1 MSRKP
6 GACSARTSG
15 PMGSSQTGRR
25 SRRSAATSTSRASP
39 RGWRAWTNSSCPAW
53 NEAARHPRANTGPSR
68 FERLAE
74 ETRAF
79 EAVAPR
85 MIHGLGQP
93 DARADG
99 DVDVLR
105 ARAYLEWR
113 RIERKAVLRAGDAER
128 LAQASRPG
136 AQQALVRDAAAAA
149 HRGEA
154 LRGRERADQHRAGA
168 ALRLAYE
175 VEAPV
180 HAVRAVDVGV
190 AGRTEHHTVPLGA
203 AAERMRGRI
212 GVVVGLDLDDDAAD
226 ALEQE
231 RRADEIGGDRVHAAG
246 KETSAE
252 QLGPWHQGVSTGN
265 GVAN

>member
-1 MSRKP
+1 MWRKP

-39 RGWRAWTNSSCPAW
+39 RGWCARTNSSCPVW
-53 NEAARHPRANTGPSR
+53 NEAARHLRSRGPSR
-68 FERLAE
+68 FGRLAE
-74 ETRAF
+74 EARAF

-85 MIHGLGQP
+85 LFHRLGEP

-113 RIERKAVLRAGDAER
+113 RIERKGVLRAGDAER
-128 LAQASRPG
+128 LAQASRPR

-154 LRGRERADQHRAGA
+154 LRGRERADEHRAGT

-180 HAVRAVDVGV
+180 HAVGAVDIGV
-190 AGRTEHHTVPLGA
+190 ARRTEHHAVALGA

-212 GVVVGLDLDDDAAD
+212 GVMVGLDLDDDAAD
-226 ALEQE
+226 ALEQQ
-231 RRADEIGGDRVHAAG
+231 RRADEIGSDRVHAAG

-252 QLGPWHQGVSTGN
+252 QLGHRGVSTGG
-265 GVAN
+265 GVAA